1 MKMIGIVVGIAAVVA
16 IVSIVGCKLF
26 ASRSTEATVALTAKM
41 PGKVAVVYYSQSK
54 VGNTATVAKWIAKH
68 TGGVLVPIEAIEAY
82 PDAYGDTLKA
92 AQSDME
98 RGGTRAIKAV
108 PPLDGYD
115 VVFIGSPI
123 WYGTYAPPVA
133 EFFKTHA
140 FAGKTVVPFC
150 THGGGGA
157 GRYFVDV
164 RKACPEATVKE
175 GLTIRGSNQVE
186 RRLGTGV
193 TVHHTEDDVVNWLNA
208 VFAATV
214 VSAAVASATTGGE
227 TDFQADTF
235 KTKEGKTVTIT
246 AIKHASLR
254 IQYDGLE
261 IQVDPVSKY
270 APETD
275 YSKFPKADVIL
286 VTHEHFDHFDR
297 DAIATLRKDGAEIVA
312 NPAVQKM
319 LGFGM
324 VLANGESRVLAKGI
338 KLDAVPAYNTTP
350 GHTQFHPKGR
360 DNGYVLTMGGLRIYI
375 AGDTEDI
382 PEMAALK
389 DIDVAFLPCNQP
401 YTMTPEQLAK
411 AARTIKPKVLF
422 PYHYSQTPIK
432 NVVEL
437 LAGSGIDVRI
447 RNYQ

>member
-1 MKMIGIVVGIAAVVA
+1 MKVLLVILGIVVVAAVAVVA
-16 IVSIVGCKLF
+16 GCRML
-26 ASRSTEATVALTAKM
+26 ASRSTEATVALTAKLS
-41 PGKVAVVYYSQSK
+41 GKIAVVYYSQSK

-68 TGGVLVPIEAIEAY
+68 TGGELVPIETVEAY
-82 PDAYGDTLKA
+82 PDAYGETLKA
-92 AQSDME
+92 AKKDME
-98 RGGTRAIKAV
+98 NGGTRAIKSV

-133 EFFKTHA
+133 EFFKAHA

-164 RKACPEATVKE
+164 RKACPAATVKE

-208 VFAATV
+208 VFFAT
-214 VSAAVASATTGGE
+214 AVSATTGDALG
-227 TDFQADTF
+227 FQTDTF
-235 KTKEGKTVTIT
+235 KTKEGKAVTIT

-261 IQVDPVSKY
+261 IQVDPVAKY

-297 DAIATLRKDGAEIVA
+297 DAIATLKKDGTEIVA

-319 LGFGM
+319 LGFGTA
-324 VLANGESRVLAKGI
+324 LSNGESRVLAKGI
-338 KLDAVPAYNTTP
+338 KLDAVPAYNTTA

-360 DNGYVLTMGGLRIYI
+360 DNGYVLTIDGLRIYI

-382 PEMAALK
+382 PEMSALK

-401 YTMTPEQLAK
+401 YTMTPEQVAK

-432 NVVEL
+432 QVSDL
-437 LAGSGIDVRI
+437 LTGSGIDVRI